1 MFNLF
6 RRKGRLKKFFVG
18 FILVFISAAL
28 VISLAPLP
36 SANTGA
42 TQRGTL
48 AEYRGEEV
56 TVLHV
61 QRALDAQFRGSQLGR
76 NPTAR
81 AQFVPRVLD
90 ELLFRYVGADEARRL
105 GLTVSND
112 ELTAYLRT
120 LRWLYPGGSFIGID
134 QYEQI
139 VQSQSRMTVPEFEAQ
154 MRESLLLDKLRWVLS
169 DGLKVTD
176 VEVQEE
182 FHRRNDRVQ
191 INYVLFDPSRY
202 LQAVKIDAAQLSVY
216 FSENQEK
223 YSVPEQRRINYVL
236 VEPDRVRAEAELT
249 EGEIRK
255 YYRGRLDEFRV
266 QERA

>member
-1 MFNLF
+1 MFNFF
-6 RRKGRLKKFFVG
+6 RRKESLKKFFLV

-48 AEYRGEEV
+48 AEYKGESV
-56 TVLHV
+56 TVLQV

-76 NPTAR
+76 DSIAR
-81 AQFVPRVLD
+81 AQLVPRVLD
-90 ELLFRYVGADEARRL
+90 ELLFRYVGTDKARQL

-120 LRWLYPGGSFIGID
+120 LRWLYPGGSFIGMD
-134 QYEQI
+134 QYERI
-139 VQSQSRMTVPEFEAQ
+139 VQSQSRLTIAEFESQ
-154 MRESLLLDKLRWVLS
+154 MRGSLLLDKLRWVLS
-169 DGLKVTD
+169 DGLKVSD
-176 VEVQEE
+176 VEVREE

-223 YSVPEQRRINYVL
+223 YSVPEKTT
-236 VEPDRVRAEAELT
+236 D
-249 EGEIRK
+249 
-255 YYRGRLDEFRV
+255 
-266 QERA
+266 